1 MITIGGKFPDF
12 ELEACVSRE
21 PGKEFRMISSKALR
35 KEGKWMVIFFWPKD
49 FTFVCPTEI
58 KGFNDKFS
66 DFRKRNAIL
75 LGGSTDTAYV
85 HLAWR
90 ENHPD
95 LRELKFPMLSDHAK
109 KLTSEL
115 GILTGPDQVALRA
128 TFIVDPEGSVRWVT
142 VNDLDV
148 GRNIEETVRVLDA
161 LQTGELTPCN
171 WQKGDAVLKG

>member
-1 MITIGGKFPDF
+1 MITIGQKFPDF
-12 ELEACVSRE
+12 DLEACVSRE
-21 PGKEFRMISSKALR
+21 KGKEFGNVSSTDLR
-35 KEGKWMVIFFWPKD
+35 KQGKWMVVFFWPRD

-58 KGFNDKFS
+58 KGFNDKFA
-66 DFRKRNAIL
+66 DFRDRDAIL

-90 ENHPD
+90 NTHPD
-95 LRELKFPMLSDHAK
+95 LKDLKFPMLSDHAK

-115 GILTGPDQVALRA
+115 GILTGADQVALRA
-128 TFIVDPEGSVRWVT
+128 TFIVDPEGIVRWVC

-161 LQTGELTPCN
+161 LQTDELCPCN
-171 WQKGDAVLKG
+171 WQKGQEVLHA

>member
-1 MITIGGKFPDF
+1 MITIDQKFPEF
-12 ELEACVSRE
+12 ELEACISRE
-21 PGKEFRMISSKALR
+21 HGKEFKNISSKELR
-35 KEGKWMVIFFWPKD
+35 KDDKWLVIFFWPKD

-58 KGFNDKFS
+58 KGFNDKFGE
-66 DFRKRNAIL
+66 FRDRNAIL
-75 LGGSTDTAYV
+75 LGASTDTAYV

-90 ENHPD
+90 NQHPD
-95 LRELKFPMLSDHAK
+95 LKDLKFPMLSDHAK

-128 TFIVDPEGSVRWVT
+128 TFIVDPHGMVRWVT

-148 GRNIEETVRVLDA
+148 GRNVDETVRVLDA

-171 WQKGDAVLKG
+171 WKMGEEVLPG